1 MGLSS
6 LSLCLGPK
14 NLDKDSTL
22 NRVMTLQIHSHG
34 GGLEGTFLS
43 WGQFVQLPS
52 LRGAGLRAPLQGQLW
67 GSLACQKEIG
77 GLQGIFWKDHG
88 SQGQLSDNAAL
99 SLLGNVSHVR
109 MNPNGKK
116 YCKRNRERKEKQTEK
131 GKRIFADKMG
141 SSSGW
146 SSPVSPAQAG
156 HRGFSKQPA
165 SRRKEES
172 QDTVLSSLFPTSSFL

>member
-52 LRGAGLRAPLQGQLW
+52 LRGAGLHAPLQGQLW
-67 GSLACQKEIG
+67 GSLACQEEIG
-77 GLQGIFWKDHG
+77 VSRGYSGKIMGAKD
-88 SQGQLSDNAAL
+88 S
-99 SLLGNVSHVR
+99 
-109 MNPNGKK
+109 
-116 YCKRNRERKEKQTEK
+116 
-131 GKRIFADKMG
+131 
-141 SSSGW
+141 
-146 SSPVSPAQAG
+146 
-156 HRGFSKQPA
+156 
-165 SRRKEES
+165 
-172 QDTVLSSLFPTSSFL
+172 FPTTLPCIYLEMYHMCA